1 MGDKIMSERS
11 KSILGVFVLIFTIF
25 IIVFFAGNNH
35 TFFVFVIVLFF
46 VFIVI
51 SGKIQKSSNRR
62 QLYERLGISSE
73 DELSAVLSEF
83 DVLVSDKLYIRNGLI
98 VNIDSYKSYHLYEI
112 KNVEKRNIT
121 HRNRTMSYETYELII
136 YTETTTDTLYYYTNK
151 SGRDCA
157 YLLLVR
163 KISESKSR
171 TAKVTS
177 QDIISNELAYS
188 SDDYEGMIMDDEDIE
203 DRESRSDWL
212 G

>member
-1 MGDKIMSERS
+1 MENKKNNSLLLVAVFILCS
-11 KSILGVFVLIFTIF
+11 SILFALIRNGNILLF
-25 IIVFFAGNNH
+25 ILLLILFAYIIISGIISRGNNKKS
-35 TFFVFVIVLFF
+35 LF
-46 VFIVI
+46 
-51 SGKIQKSSNRR
+51 
-62 QLYERLGISSE
+62 ERLGISSE

-157 YLLLVR
+157 HLLLVR

-188 SDDYEGMIMDDEDIE
+188 SDDYEGMIMDDEDIV

>member
-1 MGDKIMSERS
+1 MENKKNNGLLLVAVFILCS
-11 KSILGVFVLIFTIF
+11 SILIALIRNGNILLF
-25 IIVFFAGNNH
+25 ILLLILFAYIIISGIISRGNNKKS
-35 TFFVFVIVLFF
+35 LF
-46 VFIVI
+46 
-51 SGKIQKSSNRR
+51 
-62 QLYERLGISSE
+62 ERLGISSE

-83 DVLVSDKLYIRNGLI
+83 NVLVSDKLYIRNGLI
-98 VNIDSYKSYHLYEI
+98 INIDSYKSYHLYEI

-157 YLLLVR
+157 HLLLVR

>member
-1 MGDKIMSERS
+1 MENKKNNGLLLVAVFILCS
-11 KSILGVFVLIFTIF
+11 SILIALIRNGNLLLF
-25 IIVFFAGNNH
+25 ILLFILFAYIIISGIISRGNNKKS
-35 TFFVFVIVLFF
+35 LF
-46 VFIVI
+46 
-51 SGKIQKSSNRR
+51 
-62 QLYERLGISSE
+62 ERLGISSE

-157 YLLLVR
+157 HLLLVR

-188 SDDYEGMIMDDEDIE
+188 PDEYEGMIMDDEDIV
-203 DRESRSDWL
+203 DRENRSDWL

>member
-1 MGDKIMSERS
+1 MENKKNNGLLLVAVFILCS
-11 KSILGVFVLIFTIF
+11 SILIALIRNGNILLF
-25 IIVFFAGNNH
+25 ILLLILFAYIIISGIISRGNNKKS
-35 TFFVFVIVLFF
+35 LF
-46 VFIVI
+46 
-51 SGKIQKSSNRR
+51 
-62 QLYERLGISSE
+62 ERLGISSE

-157 YLLLVR
+157 HLLLVR

-177 QDIISNELAYS
+177 QDKISNELAYS
-188 SDDYEGMIMDDEDIE
+188 SDDYEGMIMDDEDIV

>member
-1 MGDKIMSERS
+1 MENKKNNGLLLVAVF
-11 KSILGVFVLIFTIF
+11 ILCSPILIALIRNGNILLF
-25 IIVFFAGNNH
+25 ILLLILFAYIIISGIISRGNNKKS
-35 TFFVFVIVLFF
+35 LF
-46 VFIVI
+46 
-51 SGKIQKSSNRR
+51 
-62 QLYERLGISSE
+62 ERLGISSE
-73 DELSAVLSEF
+73 DELSPVLSEF

-157 YLLLVR
+157 YLLLAR
-163 KISESKSR
+163 EISESKSR
-171 TAKVTS
+171 TAKVAS

-188 SDDYEGMIMDDEDIE
+188 SDEYEGMIMDDEDIE
-203 DRESRSDWL
+203 DRENRSDWL

>member
-1 MGDKIMSERS
+1 M
-11 KSILGVFVLIFTIF
+11 
-25 IIVFFAGNNH
+25 
-35 TFFVFVIVLFF
+35 
-46 VFIVI
+46 
-51 SGKIQKSSNRR
+51 
-62 QLYERLGISSE
+62 
-73 DELSAVLSEF
+73 
-83 DVLVSDKLYIRNGLI
+83 
-98 VNIDSYKSYHLYEI
+98 
-112 KNVEKRNIT
+112 EKRNIT

-157 YLLLVR
+157 HLLLVR

>member
-1 MGDKIMSERS
+1 MENKKNNGLLLVAVFILCS
-11 KSILGVFVLIFTIF
+11 SILIALIRNGNILLF
-25 IIVFFAGNNH
+25 ILLLILFAYIIISGIISRGNNKKS
-35 TFFVFVIVLFF
+35 LF
-46 VFIVI
+46 
-51 SGKIQKSSNRR
+51 
-62 QLYERLGISSE
+62 ERLGISSE

-157 YLLLVR
+157 HLLLVR

-188 SDDYEGMIMDDEDIE
+188 SDDYEGMIMDDEDIV

>member
-1 MGDKIMSERS
+1 MENKKNNGLLLVAVFILCS
-11 KSILGVFVLIFTIF
+11 SILIALIRNGNILLF
-25 IIVFFAGNNH
+25 ILLLILFAYIIISGIISRGNNKKS
-35 TFFVFVIVLFF
+35 LF
-46 VFIVI
+46 
-51 SGKIQKSSNRR
+51 
-62 QLYERLGISSE
+62 ERLGISSE
-73 DELSAVLSEF
+73 DELSAVLNEF

-112 KNVEKRNIT
+112 KNVEKRNVT

-136 YTETTTDTLYYYTNK
+136 YTETTTDTLYYYTDK

-157 YLLLVR
+157 HLLLVR

>member
-1 MGDKIMSERS
+1 MENKKNNGLLLVAVFILCS
-11 KSILGVFVLIFTIF
+11 SILIALIRNGNILLF
-25 IIVFFAGNNH
+25 ILLLILFAYIIISGIISRGNNKKS
-35 TFFVFVIVLFF
+35 LF
-46 VFIVI
+46 
-51 SGKIQKSSNRR
+51 
-62 QLYERLGISSE
+62 ERLGISSE

-163 KISESKSR
+163 EISESKSR

-203 DRESRSDWL
+203 DRENRSDWL

>member
-1 MGDKIMSERS
+1 MENKKNNGLLLVAVFILCS
-11 KSILGVFVLIFTIF
+11 SILIALIRNGNILLF
-25 IIVFFAGNNH
+25 ILLLILFAYIIISGIISRGNNKKS
-35 TFFVFVIVLFF
+35 LF
-46 VFIVI
+46 
-51 SGKIQKSSNRR
+51 
-62 QLYERLGISSE
+62 ERLGISSE

-157 YLLLVR
+157 HLLLVR

>member
-1 MGDKIMSERS
+1 MENKKSNGLLLVVVFILCS
-11 KSILGVFVLIFTIF
+11 SILISLIRNGNILLFILLLILFAYTI
-25 IIVFFAGNNH
+25 
-35 TFFVFVIVLFF
+35 
-46 VFIVI
+46 I
-51 SGKIQKSSNRR
+51 SGIISRGNSKKS
-62 QLYERLGISSE
+62 LFERLGISSE

-112 KNVEKRNIT
+112 KNVEKRNVT

-136 YTETTTDTLYYYTNK
+136 YTETTMDTLYYSTNK

-157 YLLLVR
+157 YLLLIR
-163 KISESKSR
+163 KISESKSKN
-171 TAKVTS
+171 AKS
-177 QDIISNELAYS
+177 ASRDIISNELAYS
-188 SDDYEGMIMDDEDIE
+188 HDDYEGMIMDDEDIE

>member
-1 MGDKIMSERS
+1 MENKKNNGLLLVAVFILCS
-11 KSILGVFVLIFTIF
+11 SILIALIRNGNILLF
-25 IIVFFAGNNH
+25 ILLLILFAYIIISGIISRGNNKKS
-35 TFFVFVIVLFF
+35 LF
-46 VFIVI
+46 
-51 SGKIQKSSNRR
+51 
-62 QLYERLGISSE
+62 ERLGISSE

-112 KNVEKRNIT
+112 KNVEKRNVT

-157 YLLLVR
+157 HLLLVR

>member
-1 MGDKIMSERS
+1 MENKKNNGLLLVAVFILCS
-11 KSILGVFVLIFTIF
+11 SILIALIRNGNILLF
-25 IIVFFAGNNH
+25 ILLLILFAYIIISGIISRGNNKKS
-35 TFFVFVIVLFF
+35 LF
-46 VFIVI
+46 
-51 SGKIQKSSNRR
+51 
-62 QLYERLGISSE
+62 ERLGISSE

-112 KNVEKRNIT
+112 KNMEKRNIT

-157 YLLLVR
+157 HLLLVR

-188 SDDYEGMIMDDEDIE
+188 SDDYEGMIMDDEDIV

>member
-1 MGDKIMSERS
+1 MSERS

-25 IIVFFAGNNH
+25 IIVFFAGNNQY
-35 TFFVFVIVLFF
+35 FFVFVIVLFF
-46 VFIVI
+46 VFMVI

-136 YTETTTDTLYYYTNK
+136 YTETTTDTLYYYTNV

-157 YLLLVR
+157 YLLLSR
-163 KISESKSR
+163 KLTEFR
-171 TAKVTS
+171 
-177 QDIISNELAYS
+177 QDTVGDVYDGFVSNELAYS
-188 SDDYEGMIMDDEDIE
+188 SDEYEGMIMDDEDIE

>member
-1 MGDKIMSERS
+1 MSERS

>member
-1 MGDKIMSERS
+1 MENKKNNGLLLVAVFILCS
-11 KSILGVFVLIFTIF
+11 SILIALIRNGNILLF
-25 IIVFFAGNNH
+25 ILLLILFAYIIISGIISRGNNKKS
-35 TFFVFVIVLFF
+35 LF
-46 VFIVI
+46 
-51 SGKIQKSSNRR
+51 
-62 QLYERLGISSE
+62 ERLGISSE
-73 DELSAVLSEF
+73 DELSAMLSEF

-157 YLLLVR
+157 HLLLVR

-188 SDDYEGMIMDDEDIE
+188 SDDYEGMIMDDEDIV
-203 DRESRSDWL
+203 DRENRSDWL

>member
-1 MGDKIMSERS
+1 MENKKNNGLLLVAVFILCS
-11 KSILGVFVLIFTIF
+11 SILIALIRNGNILLF
-25 IIVFFAGNNH
+25 ILLLILFAYIIISGIISRGNNKKS
-35 TFFVFVIVLFF
+35 LF
-46 VFIVI
+46 
-51 SGKIQKSSNRR
+51 
-62 QLYERLGISSE
+62 ERFGISSE

-157 YLLLVR
+157 HLLLVR